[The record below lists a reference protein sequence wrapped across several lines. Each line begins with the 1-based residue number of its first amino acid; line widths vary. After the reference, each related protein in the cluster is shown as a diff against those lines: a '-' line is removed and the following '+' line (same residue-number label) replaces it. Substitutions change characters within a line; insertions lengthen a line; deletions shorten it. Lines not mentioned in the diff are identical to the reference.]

1 MIFNFSQK
9 RTYLDEGRGMSLPC
23 IGVITTIARTT
34 FLSKYHQ
41 EEPMGRSSLALAIRV
56 LGITFC
62 LMCLGGSLQA
72 QSIQTGKISGAVF
85 EQGGAP
91 VPGVSIEISSSAL
104 ISEKRMTTT
113 SENGTYVFLSLPLGT
128 YRVAASLP
136 GFKTLVRENI
146 QISAGEAVSVDFQMQ
161 MGAVEESI
169 TVSAEG
175 PIVDKKASTVDVN
188 LNEEL
193 ISRVPTNRDA
203 FYDLTLMT
211 PGMFDAG
218 KDSAWLPSPTAYGS
232 GTNENVF
239 LVDGVNST
247 DPRGGSWGTLVNV
260 NYDTVEEVQIIAL
273 GSKAEYGSSTGVAV
287 NVITKQGSNVLHGKA
302 GFYSQ
307 LGNAANNAPGLGDD
321 LGEDWLILD
330 PSSRLFGR
338 TEKDR
343 EFSVALG
350 GPIVKNRLWFYTAAD
365 IVDEDFQKPLWQPL
379 NESKGR
385 YFDAKISAEPIESH
399 NAWFAFHMERN
410 SSAGDTW
417 GDGVPWDPTLQ
428 YAVEKENYTIS
439 SQWQWYPGSRDL
451 LTFKYLSF
459 WTGWNPS
466 LPSNAPANSGFINW
480 WKWQDFGVNGHF
492 PYIEGH
498 DATRHTFQADMS
510 HYVEEFLGQQ
520 DIKFG
525 VQYTTGNGSDLSGY
539 FLGYANFAYPY
550 RWTQNIQYLQ
560 DWYGDT
566 GMLWYVNQIHSPPFE
581 TVRNFK
587 QLGAFLDDQWTISP
601 RLTLNLGLRVDKMTN
616 RYGTGTVFESPAD
629 IHADINGLNEVR
641 DRQGTDDIFDFTNI
655 SPRIGGT
662 FALTDDGKTV
672 VRANYGRYY
681 APAGLE
687 NLRRIGPDMPLRN
700 TLTNY
705 FNIPFDQVDLN
716 HNGFIDPEEVTE
728 AARLLRGL
736 DPLNNDSFQSF
747 WSETDPSWQLNV
759 SPDAEN
765 QHQDQLTINFER
777 EVVKDLSFSATFIYK
792 KTGNILANVP
802 INAVTGEMFEY
813 ERVPYTTSY
822 GQNVDLFSV
831 VMKDYNGDGVISA
844 DDLSWI
850 SSNTAYEV
858 RNLNDI
864 EGVDADRTYKGMQFV
879 VTKRFSHRA
888 QMLAS
893 FLYSDS
899 NGPANRN
906 NFQDWNIEGP
916 MIMDTTWVLTLNHL
930 VNNLEGPLPFTPKYE
945 FKVSG
950 SYLLPKIDTDLGLRL
965 RYSSGRPYWFLEDY
979 PQLAPWN
986 FDSPPPGAVVDT
998 GGIPTFVGVDPNDP
1012 VYLPGSTIVDLRL
1025 GKYFAI
1031 GGQQM
1036 LIVSL
1041 DAFNIFNSNSVT
1053 NANYNSRPG
1062 VVTAVTTPSRKFR
1075 LGLGY
1080 QF

>member
-1 MIFNFSQK
+1 MRRNS
-9 RTYLDEGRGMSLPC
+9 LDFAMRALG
-23 IGVITTIARTT
+23 IAVCLILTAG
-34 FLSKYHQ
+34 SIQ
-41 EEPMGRSSLALAIRV
+41 AQAIR
-56 LGITFC
+56 
-62 LMCLGGSLQA
+62 
-72 QSIQTGKISGAVF
+72 TGKISGTVLQAD
-85 EQGGAP
+85 GSP
-91 VPGVSIEISSSAL
+91 VPGVTIEITSSAL
-104 ISEKRMTTT
+104 ISGKQVTTT
-113 SENGTYVFLSLPLGT
+113 TENGTYVFLSLPLGT
-128 YRVAASLP
+128 YRVVASLM
-136 GFKTLVRENI
+136 GFKTLVHPNI
-146 QISAGEAVSVDFQMQ
+146 VVSADEVTSVDFEMQ
-161 MGAVEESI
+161 MGAVEENI

-175 PIVDKKASTVDVN
+175 PIVDRKTSTVDVN
-188 LNEEL
+188 LREDL
-193 ISRVPTNRDA
+193 ITRVPTTRDA
-203 FYDLTLMT
+203 FYDLSLMT
-211 PGMFDAG
+211 PGMFDVG

-260 NYDTVEEVQIIAL
+260 NYDTVDEVQIIAL
-273 GSKAEYGSSTGVAV
+273 GSKAEYGNSTGVAI
-287 NVITKQGSNVLHGKA
+287 NVITKQGSNTLHGQA
-302 GFYSQ
+302 SFYSQ
-307 LGNAANNAPGLGDD
+307 LGDAANNAPELGDD
-321 LGEDWLILD
+321 LGSDWLILD
-330 PSSRLFGR
+330 PDSRLFGR

-343 EFSVALG
+343 EFAFALG
-350 GPIVKNRLWFYTAAD
+350 GPIVKNRVWFYTAAD
-365 IVDEDFQKPLWQPL
+365 IVDEDFQKPLWEPV
-379 NESKGR
+379 NESRGR
-385 YFDAKISAEPIESH
+385 YFDTKVSTQLSDNH
-399 NAWFAFHMERN
+399 QAWGAFHMERN

-417 GDGVPWDPTLQ
+417 GDGVPWDPELQ
-428 YAVEKENYTIS
+428 YAVDKDNYAIS
-439 SQWQWYPGSRDL
+439 SQWQWVPGARDL
-451 LTFKYLSF
+451 VTFKYLSF
-459 WTGWNPS
+459 WTGWDPS
-466 LPSNAPANSGFINW
+466 LPDNAPSNSGFINW

-510 HYVEEFLGQQ
+510 HFVEDFLGEQ
-520 DIKFG
+520 DLKFG

-587 QLGAFLDDQWTISP
+587 QFGVFFDDQWTVTP

-616 RYGTGTVFESPAD
+616 KYGTGTVYESPDD
-629 IHADINGLNEVR
+629 IHANISDLKEVR
-641 DRQGTDDIFDFTNI
+641 DRQGTDNVFDFTNI

-662 FALTDDGKTV
+662 FAITEDAKTV
-672 VRANYGRYY
+672 VRAHYGRYY

-687 NLRRIGPDMPLRN
+687 NLRRIGPDMPLRD
-700 TLTNY
+700 TLTQY

-716 HNGFIDPEEVTE
+716 HNGFIDAEEVTD

-736 DPLNNDSFQSF
+736 DPLNSGGFESF
-747 WSETDPSWQLNV
+747 WTQTDPSWELSV
-759 SPDAEN
+759 SPDADN
-765 QHQDQLTINFER
+765 QYQDQFTFSFER
-777 EVVKDLSFSATFIYK
+777 EIVKDLSFAATFIYK
-792 KTGNILANVP
+792 NTGNILANVP

-822 GQNVDLFSV
+822 GQQVDLYSV
-831 VMKDYNGDGVISA
+831 ALKDYNGDGAVNA
-844 DDLSWI
+844 DDLVWI

-858 RNLNDI
+858 RNLNTI
-864 EGVDADRTYKGMQFV
+864 EGIDADRTYKGLQFV
-879 VTKRFSHRA
+879 VTKRFSERA
-888 QMLAS
+888 QLLGS
-893 FLYSDS
+893 FLYSASD
-899 NGPANRN
+899 GPANRN

-945 FKVSG
+945 FKISG
-950 SYLLPKIDTDLGLRL
+950 SYIVPKIDTDLGLRL

-979 PQLAPWN
+979 PQLATWN

-1012 VYLPGSTIVDLRL
+1012 AYLPGSTIIDLRV
-1025 GKYFAI
+1025 GKHFAI
-1031 GGQQM
+1031 GGNQT
-1036 LIVSL
+1036 LLVAL
-1041 DAFNIFNSNSVT
+1041 DCFNVFNSNSVT